1 MEQFHREQRCLLTY
15 KLLFGISFLLVCSSL
30 GLDTYY
36 DYTCPTV
43 ANEQTKHIYSRF
55 DKHHERYVYLTR
67 AEDYSIP
74 IVMMV
79 AVGFGFAAFVAGQQ
93 IRKLNRKVSS
103 DERLTPVRKSHAS
116 DA

>member
-1 MEQFHREQRCLLTY
+1 VQELHREKRWLLRY
-15 KLLFGISFLLVCSSL
+15 KLLFGIAFLLVCSSL

-36 DYTCPTV
+36 DYTCPIV

-55 DKHHERYVYLTR
+55 DKHHDRYVYLTR

-74 IVMMV
+74 IVMVV
-79 AVGFGFAAFVAGQQ
+79 AMGFGFAAFVVGQQ
-93 IRKLNRKVSS
+93 IRKLNRQVPSN
-103 DERLTPVRKSHAS
+103 ETINPARNGQAA